1 MSERVEARA
10 FRGARKKSVYRS
22 HPLGHRELVRIAGA
36 GRERGFALVAALSA
50 LPHELDKEGAG
61 RLAIELSDLRRS
73 GVILDL
79 DDDLTALAE
88 LARFCARARGGAWL
102 TVS

>member
-1 MSERVEARA
+1 MLFAKITPSPDCDGMAV
-10 FRGARKKSVYRS
+10 G
-22 HPLGHRELVRIAGA
+22 
-36 GRERGFALVAALSA
+36 GRAALSA